1 MAIRILS
8 VTGHSMAE
16 RVGIQPG
23 ETLLKINGEDILD
36 EIDYQALTAGHKLK
50 IALQAVDGTERELT
64 VLKKPWVPLGLT
76 LDERAVLS
84 PRECKNHC
92 IFCFVDQ
99 LPKGLRK
106 SLYVRDDDWRLS
118 LMMGNF
124 VTLTN
129 VDDREFER
137 IIRRKA
143 SPLYISVHAT
153 DPAVRVKMLRNPQAG
168 NLLERLRIMKEN
180 GLRFHCQVVL
190 CPGINDGPVLH
201 QTIVDLAALYP
212 SALSLAVVPVGL
224 TTHRGKLPELKMFD
238 RDSARS
244 LLTDLE
250 LIQAYYLKT
259 MGTRFVYPSDE
270 FYSIAARPVPDE
282 EFYEGYPQIENGVG
296 MLTLMAA
303 ECEEAFPSIRERSRA
318 AGLPG
323 KRRILIPTGVSAL
336 SFIRGLVEK
345 YAPPEEKIQVIPV
358 PNHFFGETVTVT
370 GLIVGRDLI
379 SSLEGLR
386 ADLIL
391 ISESMLRENTDCFLD
406 DTTVTEIQTRLG
418 IPIRVVDNHGDSFL
432 KALYGLEE

>member
-1 MAIRILS
+1 MAIRILD
-8 VTGHSMAE
+8 VARHSMAD
-16 RVGIQPG
+16 RLGIRPG
-23 ETLLKINGEDILD
+23 ETLLRINGEEILD
-36 EIDYQALTAGHKLK
+36 EIDYQALTSSRRLR
-50 IALQAVDGTERELT
+50 IALREEGGAERELT
-64 VLKKPWVPLGLT
+64 ALKKSWEPLGLT

-84 PRECKNHC
+84 PRICKNHC
-92 IFCFVDQ
+92 VFCFVDQ
-99 LPKGLRK
+99 LPEGLRE

-129 VDDREFER
+129 VDDREFDR

-153 DPAVRVKMLRNPQAG
+153 DPAVRVQMLRNPQAG
-168 NLLERLRIMKEN
+168 KLLERLRIMKEN
-180 GLRFHCQVVL
+180 GLKFHCQVVL

-201 QTIVDLAALYP
+201 QTIVELAALHP
-212 SALSLAVVPVGL
+212 AALSLAVVPVGL
-224 TTHRGKLPELKMFD
+224 TTHRGSLPPLKMFD
-238 RDSARS
+238 RDSARA

-259 MGTRFVYPSDE
+259 IGTRFVYPSDE
-270 FYSIAARPVPDE
+270 FYSIAERPVPE
-282 EFYEGYPQIENGVG
+282 EESYEGYPQIENGVG

-303 ECEEAFPSIRERSRA
+303 ECEEAFPSVRDRAKA

-323 KRRILIPTGVSAL
+323 KRRVAIPTGFSAL
-336 SFIRGLVEK
+336 HFIRGLVEK
-345 YAPPEEKIQVIPV
+345 YGPPEEEIRVIPV
-358 PNHFFGETVTVT
+358 ENHFFGETVTVT

-379 SSLEGLR
+379 SAMEGIE

-391 ISESMLRENTDCFLD
+391 ISESMLREGTDCFLD
-406 DTTVTEIQTRLG
+406 DSTVTEVQERLG
-418 IPIRVVDNHGDSFL
+418 IPIRVVENHGDCFL

>member
-8 VTGHSMAE
+8 VTGHSMAD
-16 RVGIQPG
+16 RLGILPG
-23 ETLLKINGEDILD
+23 ETLLRINGEDILD

-50 IALQAVDGTERELT
+50 IALRSADGTERELT

-84 PRECKNHC
+84 PRVCKNNC
-92 IFCFVDQ
+92 VFCFVDQ
-99 LPKGLRK
+99 LPRGLRK

-129 VDDREFER
+129 VDDREFDR

-153 DPAVRVKMLRNPQAG
+153 DPDVRVKMLRNPQAG
-168 NLLERLRIMKEN
+168 KLMDRLRIMKEN
-180 GLRFHCQVVL
+180 GLKFHCQVVL

-201 QTIVDLAALYP
+201 RTIVELADLYP

-224 TTHRGKLPELKMFD
+224 TTHRGSLPSLKMFD
-238 RDSARS
+238 RDSAVQ

-259 MGTRFVYPSDE
+259 IGTRFVYPSDE
-270 FYSIAARPVPDE
+270 FYSIAERPVPGE
-282 EFYEGYPQIENGVG
+282 EAYEGYPQIENGVG

-303 ECEEAFPSIRERSRA
+303 ECEEAFPSVRERA
-318 AGLPG
+318 KEAGLPG
-323 KRRILIPTGVSAL
+323 KRRLLIPTGVSAL
-336 SFIRGLVEK
+336 SFIRELVEK
-345 YAPPEEKIQVIPV
+345 YAPPEEEIQVIPV

-370 GLIVGRDLI
+370 GLIVGRDL
-379 SSLEGLR
+379 LTALKGAR

-406 DTTVTEIQTRLG
+406 DSTVSEVQKTLG
-418 IPIRVVDNHGDSFL
+418 IPIRVVENHGDCFL